1 MAEKMKVEAGGIT
14 VEIDPRRLADVRVQ
28 VDMGRI
34 VSAQKGEM
42 SVEDEID
49 VLGVYAHM
57 LDVMFDDAD
66 GIMDALANK
75 NDGVLTES
83 VWTEFFNGVMAS
95 QQAKNS

>member
-66 GIMDALANK
+66 EIMDALADK